1 MTEKISNYAKER
13 DEFTN
18 VNSGS
23 SITENKKNR
32 QQSSKDPD
40 FIYKNAFTMKKRR
53 NSNRIKIT
61 DYGLRNLSMS
71 DITIRDE
78 NLDLKQS
85 INKYKVE
92 ISLLKTQLNKVESE
106 LNKEINSEDNPYDI
120 IRLAKKLK
128 SQKEANKSL
137 KEENKKKDEKI
148 EEIRKKTKFCQ
159 INELETEINLLTNEN
174 KNLLRIIQDFSL
186 NKVQDFPILKD
197 EDIQKSIM
205 MEHLKKENKRL
216 VESIEEKN
224 EEIIK

>member
-85 INKYKVE
+85 IIV
-92 ISLLKTQLNKVESE
+92 
-106 LNKEINSEDNPYDI
+106 
-120 IRLAKKLK
+120 
-128 SQKEANKSL
+128 
-137 KEENKKKDEKI
+137 
-148 EEIRKKTKFCQ
+148 
-159 INELETEINLLTNEN
+159 
-174 KNLLRIIQDFSL
+174 
-186 NKVQDFPILKD
+186 
-197 EDIQKSIM
+197 
-205 MEHLKKENKRL
+205 
-216 VESIEEKN
+216 
-224 EEIIK
+224 